1 MKELNMSWSE
11 IKTTPTVELQ
21 GLMKGFENYN
31 LIHAFDGY
39 DAKDV
44 ATMAKD
50 KPHVREQYSKSQR
63 VKEEFDYKLGK
74 KRKVQSFTQLVN

>member
-1 MKELNMSWSE
+1 MSWSE

-44 ATMAKD
+44 ATMDKD
-50 KPHVREQYSKSQR
+50 KPHVR
-63 VKEEFDYKLGK
+63 
-74 KRKVQSFTQLVN
+74 